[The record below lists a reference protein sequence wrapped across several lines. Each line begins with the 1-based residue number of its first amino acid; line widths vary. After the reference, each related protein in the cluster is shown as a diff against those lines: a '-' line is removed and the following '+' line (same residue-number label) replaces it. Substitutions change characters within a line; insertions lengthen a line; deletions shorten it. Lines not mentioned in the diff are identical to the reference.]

1 MKLIFSWDG
10 IGKKK
15 RKGEGG
21 EEMNSHS
28 NKKGGEFHECWDEY
42 QRANLFEERI
52 GGK

>member
-1 MKLIFSWDG
+1 MN
-10 IGKKK
+10 
-15 RKGEGG
+15 RKEKEEGG

-28 NKKGGEFHECWDEY
+28 NKKGAEFHECWDEY